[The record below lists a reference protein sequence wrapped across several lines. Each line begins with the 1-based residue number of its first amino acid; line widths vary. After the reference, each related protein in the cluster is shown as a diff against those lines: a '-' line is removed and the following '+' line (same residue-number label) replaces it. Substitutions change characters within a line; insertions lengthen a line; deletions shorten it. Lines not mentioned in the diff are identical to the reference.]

1 MDLTVNSEW
10 ECALRPTL
18 KRLASAGTRC
28 LAQPRELCENNF
40 KLYLKDLLR
49 TDMHRSVETHERSP
63 LLESG
68 SFNSRESLGEYEGYS
83 GGTCLED
90 ILYAWPLV
98 WLDQDHRYRLVLCAG
113 ITLLQL
119 FFYARVPYLFGSVVE
134 GVFEPEIWVLLT
146 ELLLCVFLRD
156 YLCTRLRSWIWQP
169 YALRSQQLTAE
180 KIQGKVFECP
190 GKHSIWSSGGFLSD
204 FNKGGSLNTCLEKV
218 LFTWIPIA
226 LKLVMTTKYVWML
239 LGTFYGLAIA
249 IISLW
254 YIYCITRNS
263 LRSISWNR
271 KVVAAKRHKDA
282 VA

>member
-1 MDLTVNSEW
+1 MYTSVANS
-10 ECALRPTL
+10 
-18 KRLASAGTRC
+18 
-28 LAQPRELCENNF
+28 
-40 KLYLKDLLR
+40 
-49 TDMHRSVETHERSP
+49 ETHERSP
-63 LLESG
+63 LLESAEAN
-68 SFNSRESLGEYEGYS
+68 SFNSRASWDSWKEYAQDQQYS
-83 GGTCLED
+83 WNNCFED
-90 ILYAWPLV
+90 IAYAWPLV
-98 WLDQDHRYRLVLCAG
+98 WLDKGYQYRLVLCAG
-113 ITLLQL
+113 ISLLQL
-119 FFYARVPYLFGSVVE
+119 FFYARVPYLFGSAVE
-134 GVFEPEIWVLLT
+134 GVLDPDIWMLLT
-146 ELLLCVFLRD
+146 ELLICVFLRD

-180 KIQGKVFECP
+180 STQDKVFNSP

-239 LGTFYGLAIA
+239 LGTFYGLLIA
-249 IISLW
+249 TISIW
-254 YIYCITRNS
+254 YIYCITRNA